1 MKEFFVATIYTPLYN
16 VFVGIIDLVP
26 THEVFW
32 AAIIFTVLIK
42 LILSP
47 LAKSAMVSQ
56 IKIKAIQGD
65 LKKIQADHK
74 DEREVLAKKMMD
86 LYRDNDINPLS
97 PILVLLIQIPIILS
111 LFFIFKS
118 GLPLIDSEILYSFVQ
133 DPGTVEMVTFGIDL
147 AAKSLPLAVLTGI
160 TQYLY
165 TKRTFAQQA
174 SITSSDGSDKKK
186 DGKPEFGAEFQKMI
200 TFQFTYIM
208 PIVIVFIAYS
218 FASVLALYWTTSN
231 IFAYLQDIYIRRK
244 IEQKSGSDT
253 KSVVPEIVSS

>member
-1 MKEFFVATIYTPLYN
+1 MKEFFVTTIYTPLYN
-16 VFVGIIDLVP
+16 IFVGIIDLVP

-47 LAKSAMVSQ
+47 LTKSAMVSQ
-56 IKIKAIQGD
+56 IKIKGIQEE
-65 LKKIQADHK
+65 LKQLQVDYK
-74 DEREVLAKKMMD
+74 DQREVLATKMMA

-118 GLPLIDSEILYSFVQ
+118 GLPQIDGTILYSFIPN
-133 DPGTVEMVTFGIDL
+133 PGTVEMVTFGIDL
-147 AAKSLPLAVLTGI
+147 AAKSLPLAILTGI
-160 TQYLY
+160 TQYVY
-165 TKRTFAQQA
+165 TKRTFSHQA
-174 SITSSDGSDKKK
+174 PIASDTSKK
-186 DGKPEFGAEFQKMI
+186 DGQPQFGAEFQKMI

-208 PIVIVFIAYS
+208 PIIIIFIAYS

-231 IFAYLQDIYIRRK
+231 IFAYIQDLYIRKK
-244 IEQKSGSDT
+244 IDQDYGDE
-253 KSVVPEIVSS
+253 SVVPEVVAK

>member
-1 MKEFFVATIYTPLYN
+1 MKEFFVTTVYTPLYN
-16 VFVGIIDLVP
+16 VFVGIIDLIP

-56 IKIKAIQGD
+56 IKIKKIQGD
-65 LKKIQADHK
+65 LKDLQVQYK
-74 DEREVLAKKMMD
+74 DQREILATKMMA
-86 LYRDNDINPLS
+86 LYKKNDINPLS

-118 GLPLIDSEILYSFVQ
+118 GLPQIEGGILYSFISN
-133 DPGTVEMVTFGIDL
+133 PGTVEMVTFGIDL
-147 AAKSLPLAVLTGI
+147 AAKSFPLALLTGA

-165 TKRTFAQQA
+165 TKRTFAHQVPIA
-174 SITSSDGSDKKK
+174 NSGVDDKKK
-186 DGKPEFGAEFQKMI
+186 DGKLEFGAEFQKMI
-200 TFQFTYIM
+200 AFQFTYIM
-208 PIVIVFIAYS
+208 PIVIIFIAYS

-244 IEQKSGSDT
+244 IDLLEEDKA
-253 KSVVPEIVSS
+253 VVPDVVPAK